1 MHCNNTKTLTTFF
14 FLPSDKKE
22 HFIKYTEN
30 SEYNQC
36 FLLLQTNNSMQFP
49 FELYVLVLLKMKE

>member
-1 MHCNNTKTLTTFF
+1 MYSNDFQTLTINFF
-14 FLPSDKKE
+14 FFDKRE

-36 FLLLQTNNSMQFP
+36 FLLLRTNNSMQFP
-49 FELYVLVLLKMKE
+49 FELYVLVLLEMKE